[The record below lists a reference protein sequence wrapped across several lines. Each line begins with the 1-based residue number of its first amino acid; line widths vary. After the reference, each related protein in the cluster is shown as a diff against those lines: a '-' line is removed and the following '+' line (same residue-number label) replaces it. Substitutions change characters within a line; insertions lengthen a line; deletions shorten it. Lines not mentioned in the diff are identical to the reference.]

1 MNMIMTRLIETI
13 SNLLKKILTFTPYA
27 GKGILF
33 FSYLPN
39 ILYFIICLIFIF
51 WEFLGK
57 YFDLPEIPSQMYYY
71 LYSIIR
77 LIIKILVIY
86 ISIIA
91 AAKVSTIQNEDFII
105 NIVVGF
111 LTAVK
116 YIYFLILLLILSGFI
131 KGFYLSKCNGKK
143 ANEWVFNKI
152 FGSFI
157 TIILLMTVILS
168 ILLNKFNK
176 YTDLTNSIHAFFIG
190 GVIYFIL
197 LLLVDG
203 IENTVGYTTSHW
215 LGISESENPNEDC
228 NGSSGGKSAL
238 SNVLYIITAILIT
251 IIVILVCILQL
262 IPYPPLLQLNLRVQ
276 GGIGENFDRFLE
288 KLSRKNKISPLAPE
302 DYEYLRVGG
311 RKHKQTK

>member
-116 YIYFLILLLILSGFI
+116 YIYFMILLLILSGFI

-157 TIILLMTVILS
+157 TIILLMMVMLS
-168 ILLNKFNK
+168 IVLNLFKIK
-176 YTDLTNSIHAFFIG
+176 ISTSSVR
-190 GVIYFIL
+190 GVFMGCVVYFIL
-197 LLLVDG
+197 LLVVDG
-203 IENTVGYTTSHW
+203 IENTVGYTTAHW